1 MYGSLFN
8 TEHKHKHLE
17 ISPSWI
23 SHSWFSRVHNLTE
36 FLLSHT
42 WRHAQEAA
50 RVESSPVT
58 SRESDSRCSFSD
70 DRMLDASSG
79 VVVDVN

>member
-1 MYGSLFN
+1 M
-8 TEHKHKHLE
+8 
-17 ISPSWI
+17 
-23 SHSWFSRVHNLTE
+23 TE